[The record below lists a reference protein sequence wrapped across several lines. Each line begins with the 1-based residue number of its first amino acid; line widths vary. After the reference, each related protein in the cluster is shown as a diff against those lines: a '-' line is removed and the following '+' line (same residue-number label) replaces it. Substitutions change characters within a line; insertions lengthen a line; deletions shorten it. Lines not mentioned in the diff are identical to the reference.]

1 MTLSHPLQTS
11 QQAADP
17 ATVDALDALVTNLNK
32 TSGVV
37 VSSRKQ
43 DNAESWIFTLS
54 GSYQSVLAVK
64 GVILREAPLQASP
77 SRSFRIPHLTSS
89 FS

>member
-1 MTLSHPLQTS
+1 MTLFLPLQTS

-17 ATVDALDALVTNLNK
+17 ATVDALNALVTNLNK

-43 DNAESWIFTLS
+43 DSTESWIFTLS
-54 GSYQSVLAVK
+54 GPYQSVLAVK
-64 GVILREAPLQASP
+64 AVILREAPLQASP
-77 SRSFRIPHLTSS
+77 SRHLRSAI
-89 FS
+89 

>member
-1 MTLSHPLQTS
+1 MTLSYPLQTS
-11 QQAADP
+11 QQTADP
-17 ATVDALDALVTNLNK
+17 ATVDALDVLVTNLNK
-32 TSGVV
+32 TSGVA

-43 DNAESWIFTLS
+43 DNTECWIFTLS

-77 SRSFRIPHLTSS
+77 SGSLRFPT
-89 FS
+89 

>member
-1 MTLSHPLQTS
+1 
-11 QQAADP
+11 
-17 ATVDALDALVTNLNK
+17 VDALDALVTNLNK

-54 GSYQSVLAVK
+54 GPYQSVLAVK
-64 GVILREAPLQASP
+64 GVILREAPLQASASGSLRFP
-77 SRSFRIPHLTSS
+77 I
-89 FS
+89 